1 MQEVLPERN
10 DHMPL
15 ENQMPEPIKEYYIA
29 YFDLLGYKDF
39 FRTYPER
46 VGEFLQ
52 EIHDAVSHAK
62 KYTQEI
68 DSSFVGKLG
77 RLAIKTKIFSD
88 NILLCLEVG
97 EEKTAQIEYPRFLA
111 FLAIVADIQRNF
123 ILNYNLFLRGGVTIG
138 TLSYND
144 DFIFGQGLIDAVA
157 LEENAVYPR
166 IILGEA
172 VKNYVLQPH
181 FVDQGDLNR
190 ACEIERCAHSG
201 EYITDEELAFC
212 NSLMPAVDVEKYYL
226 AWRNQLLF
234 PESAGCLSLN
244 YLYSSAINNTN
255 DQTTIERL
263 QEILT
268 TVPPRDYQKVSN
280 SSPDQVQQLERHSLR
295 IIEKIKK
302 FGKYDDLDAAS
313 EEGVKQAAIRE
324 HILKKYLWV
333 MMFHNSI
340 CIKYDV
346 PSCLIKSGSTCDIR
360 FMRMTTIIYDDGSPE
375 VTPKL

>member
-1 MQEVLPERN
+1 
-10 DHMPL
+10 MPL

-52 EIHDAVSHAK
+52 DIHDAVSNAK
-62 KYTQEI
+62 EYTQEI
-68 DSSFVGKLG
+68 GSSFVGKLG

-123 ILNYNLFLRGGVTIG
+123 ILNYGLFLRGGVTIG
-138 TLSYND
+138 SLSFND
-144 DFIFGQGLIDAVA
+144 DFIFGQGLIDAVE
-157 LEENAVYPR
+157 LEETAIYPR
-166 IILGEA
+166 IILGKT
-172 VKNYVLQPH
+172 VKSYVLQPH

-190 ACEIERCAHSG
+190 ACEIERRAHSG
-201 EYITDEELAFC
+201 EYITDEDLAFC
-212 NSLMPAVDVEKYYL
+212 NSLMPAVEVEKFYL

-234 PESAGCLSLN
+234 PESEGCLSLN
-244 YLYSSAINNTN
+244 YLYTSGINNTIN
-255 DQTTIERL
+255 QATIERL
-263 QEILT
+263 LEILKT
-268 TVPPRDYQKVSN
+268 LSPSDYQKVSN
-280 SSPDQVQQLERHSLR
+280 SSPDQIQQLERHTLR

-302 FGKYDDLDAAS
+302 FGKYDDLDAVS
-313 EEGVKQAAIRE
+313 EEGAKLAAIRE

-360 FMRMTTIIYDDGSPE
+360 FMRMTTIIYEDGAPE

>member
-1 MQEVLPERN
+1 
-10 DHMPL
+10 MPL
-15 ENQMPEPIKEYYIA
+15 ENQVPEPIKEYYIA

-46 VGEFLQ
+46 VGEFLLD
-52 EIHDAVSHAK
+52 IHNAVSNAK
-62 KYTQEI
+62 EYMQEI

-157 LEENAVYPR
+157 LEESAVYPR

-172 VKNYVLQPH
+172 VKKYVLQPH
-181 FVDQGDLNR
+181 FVNQGDLNR

-212 NSLMPAVDVEKYYL
+212 NSLMPAVKVEKYYL

-234 PESAGCLSLN
+234 PEFAGCLSLN

-268 TVPPRDYQKVSN
+268 TIPPRDYQKVSN

-360 FMRMTTIIYDDGSPE
+360 FMRMTTIIYEDGAPE